1 MNKKFFKVAF
11 AGAAVFGFAVAAFA
25 TNTPNASAKSYAK
38 VKSNSALSYNVEE
51 RNYLPNGSAALY
63 SKAGTLKGARMVA
76 GKSTMGGLNGKTDA
90 GQSYFRAYRSARTN
104 RGSYYL
110 KVVSFDKQYRG
121 WIYAGKT
128 NPTKGTGTVG
138 GLKNTATFT
147 RGSVTTDIANT
158 TYYFKGSSQTYVQPD
173 WTQYKVGRNL
183 KSTQG
188 NYSKDALK
196 VTGVGAK
203 TNGRDNN
210 AVYYYVEDSSNPS
223 VNGWIKSDNLT
234 SSATGSTSSS
244 SSTTIGQNQVAV
256 NYVDSKTNN
265 TITSKTLTN
274 TNSSSQTAAAFLGN
288 NTAGQA
294 VSNIPSGYQAP
305 ATGTA
310 NETANNAAL
319 TAAQYGKSVNFIV
332 DVKSAGNLFAT
343 TPKFTTLA
351 NNRPYSGLPGDA
363 IGKNAFVSPGQD
375 QINNLITKLAS
386 DTNTS
391 TNNGVRNTFTSQD
404 VMNALSDN
412 HLDTVYYLTYCDP
425 LSSGSKTVMT
435 ASSTAVPSVSGL
447 FSSSG
452 SSSSSTDLSSILAGT
467 GLSGI
472 GSIIG
477 GIGNVIGNSLTSIAN
492 SLFGGS
498 INYRIVQLTTSA
510 AAIKSANSDAIK
522 VGSQVTIPYTATAS
536 AVKKQGDI
544 TSLNNKLG
552 DGFAA
557 GNDQQDAFTASSF
570 SSSTDALT
578 SLLNSASSST
588 TASQAASTGSSST
601 TSSSLLSLLGLG

>member
-128 NPTKGTGTVG
+128 NPTKGSGTVG

-244 SSTTIGQNQVAV
+244 SSATIAQNQVAV

-274 TNSSSQTAAAFLGN
+274 TNSASQTAAAFLGN

-391 TNNGVRNTFTSQD
+391 TNNGVRDTFTAQD
-404 VMNALSDN
+404 IVNALN
-412 HLDTVYYLTYCDP
+412 DTNLKNVYYLTYCDP
-425 LSSGSKTVMT
+425 LSSGSKTIMT

-452 SSSSSTDLSSILAGT
+452 STSSSGDLSSILGSAGL
-467 GLSGI
+467 GGI
-472 GSIIG
+472 GSILG
-477 GIGNVIGNSLTSIAN
+477 GIGNTIGNSLSSIADW
-492 SLFGGS
+492 LFGGS
-498 INYRIVQLTTSA
+498 INYRLVQLTTSEP
-510 AAIKSANSDAIK
+510 AIKKANGDAIK
-522 VGSQVTIPYTATAS
+522 VGTQVTIPYTATAS
-536 AVKKQGDI
+536 GVLKEKDI
-544 TSLNNKLG
+544 KLMNNQF
-552 DGFAA
+552 DGKNFTA
-557 GNDQQDAFTASSF
+557 GNDQQDAFSASSF
-570 SSSTDALT
+570 SSSTDSLT
-578 SLLNSASSST
+578 NLLNNASSST
-588 TASQAASTGSSST
+588 TAGQAASVKGTRKM
-601 TSSSLLSLLGLG
+601 

>member
-244 SSTTIGQNQVAV
+244 SSATIGQNQVAV

-265 TITSKTLTN
+265 TITSTTLTN
-274 TNSSSQTAAAFLGN
+274 TNSASQTAAAFLGN

-332 DVKSAGNLFAT
+332 DVKSAGNLLAT
-343 TPKFTTLA
+343 TPKFTTTA

-391 TNNGVRNTFTSQD
+391 TNNGVRGTFKAQD
-404 VMNALSDN
+404 VMNALSDAK
-412 HLDTVYYLTYCDP
+412 LDTVYYLTYCDP
-425 LSSGSKTVMT
+425 LSSGSKTIMT

-477 GIGNVIGNSLTSIAN
+477 GIGNIIGNSLDSIAN

-498 INYRIVQLTTSA
+498 INYRIVKLTTSES
-510 AAIKSANSDAIK
+510 AIKSANSDAIK
-522 VGSQVTIPYTATAS
+522 VGTQVTIPYTATAS
-536 AVKKQGDI
+536 VVMKKDQ
-544 TSLNNKLG
+544 LPKNNLLG
-552 DGFAA
+552 DGFTADS
-557 GNDQQDAFTASSF
+557 DQQGAFSASSF
-570 SSSTDALT
+570 SSSTDSLT
-578 SLLNSASSST
+578 GLLNNASSST
-588 TASQAASTGSSST
+588 TASQAASTGSTSTDASSW
-601 TSSSLLSLLGLG
+601 LSLLGLGS